1 MGDGGK
7 VVCVTG
13 ASGYIAS
20 WIVKLLL
27 FRGYTVNATVRDP
40 KDRKK
45 TDHLLALDG
54 AKERLKLFK
63 ADLLDEGSFELA
75 IDGCETVFHTA
86 SPVAITV
93 KTDPQVE
100 LINPAV
106 NGTINV
112 LRTCTKVSSVKR
124 VILTSSMAA
133 VLAPETKLGPNDV
146 VDETFFTNPSFA
158 EERKQWYVLSKTL
171 AEDAAWRFA
180 KDNEIDLIVLNP
192 GLVTGPILQPTLNFS
207 VAVIV
212 ELMKGKNPFNTTH
225 HRFVDVRDVA
235 LAHVKALETPSAN
248 GRYIIDGPVV
258 TIKDIENVLREFFP
272 DLCIADRNED
282 ITELNSVTFNVCL
295 DKVKS
300 LGIIEFTPT
309 ETSLRDTVLSLKEK
323 CLV

>member
-1 MGDGGK
+1 MDGGGK
-7 VVCVTG
+7 VACVTG

-27 FRGYTVNATVRDP
+27 LRGYTVKATVRDP
-40 KDRKK
+40 NDRKK
-45 TDHLLALDG
+45 TEHLLALDG

-63 ADLLDEGSFELA
+63 AELLEEGSFQHA
-75 IDGCETVFHTA
+75 IDGCDSVFHTA
-86 SPVAITV
+86 SPVTLTV
-93 KTDPQVE
+93 SSDPQIE
-100 LINPAV
+100 LIDPAV

-133 VLAPETKLGPNDV
+133 VLAPETQLGPNDV
-146 VDETFFTNPSFA
+146 VDETFFTDPSFA
-158 EERKQWYVLSKTL
+158 EEKKQWYVLSKAL

-180 KDNEIDLIVLNP
+180 KANEMDLIVLNP
-192 GLVTGPILQPTLNFS
+192 GLVIGPVLHSSLNFS
-207 VAVIV
+207 VAVIA
-212 ELMKGKNPFNTTH
+212 ELMKGKNPFNTIH

-258 TIKDIENVLREFFP
+258 AMNDIQNVLREFLP

-282 ITELNSVTFNVCL
+282 IKELNSVTYKTCL
-295 DKVKS
+295 EKVKN
-300 LGIIEFTPT
+300 LGIIELTPT

>member
-1 MGDGGK
+1 MAHGGK

-27 FRGYTVNATVRDP
+27 LRGYNVNATIRDP
-40 KDRKK
+40 NDRKK

-63 ADLLDEGSFELA
+63 ADLLEEGSFQHA
-75 IDGCETVFHTA
+75 IDGCDTVFHTA
-86 SPVAITV
+86 SPVMITV
-93 KTDPQVE
+93 STDPQVE
-100 LINPAV
+100 LIDPAV
-106 NGTINV
+106 KGTINV

-124 VILTSSMAA
+124 VIVTSSMAA
-133 VLAPETKLGPNDV
+133 VLAPKTKLGPNDV
-146 VDETFFTNPSFA
+146 VDETFFTDPSIA
-158 EERKQWYVLSKTL
+158 EGKKQWYILSKTL
-171 AEDAAWRFA
+171 AEDAAWQFA
-180 KDNEIDLIVLNP
+180 KANQIDLIVLNP
-192 GLVTGPILQPTLNFS
+192 GLVIGPILHPTLNFS

-212 ELMKGKNPFNTTH
+212 ELMKGKNPFNTRH

-258 TIKDIENVLREFFP
+258 TIKEIEKVLREFFP

-282 ITELNSVTFNVCL
+282 ITEMNSVTYKVCL
-295 DKVKS
+295 EKVKS
-300 LGIIEFTPT
+300 LGITELTPT